1 MAPNTATAPPASSSQ
16 NNGALQHDE
25 TQLWKDLSVDSWKN
39 SVMNKDSV
47 FYDLYIDT
55 RRRIIEACEK
65 HSYDVVVEVGCGTG
79 EVIGHLDELKT
90 PRIGVDINPDFIS
103 HCSETF
109 KSSATSSMEFY
120 VADAMKLDEW
130 WTSMGYDKKY
140 KAPLMVCPNNT
151 IMIMPEEIRDTV
163 IEKMRVVAGIEGRMV
178 ITYWNG
184 RMFAHGVMGYY
195 RKNSD
200 LCGTF
205 DLTDDHVDWEAK
217 KIETRTSYKSEWPTS
232 EDVCRW
238 MASLLI
244 PVELAEPEQ
253 LDTLEV
259 DHVAEVGMGVYLW
272 LKGISPEDSAMG
284 SARDYY
290 DDKDSQTFY
299 RTIWGENNTHV
310 GRHDLVAADPTLANA
325 DLRTKIRRSQE
336 LQEET
341 FMKTIKGHYG
351 EAKVRCLDMG
361 CGYGGLL
368 RNMDKNNMI
377 WSAVGVDISGEMID
391 AATRLS
397 KDNESLTF
405 YRESY
410 MNTSVPEDGMDL
422 CISTEAFLHVGP
434 GNHEAV
440 LREAW
445 RVLRPGGRLI
455 FTDIVG
461 KPDAPPEAKA
471 LYERIGLQSFQTID
485 GYFEV
490 AKSMG
495 FGELSFEDHS
505 PNVAVHYGTVL
516 EALEELWDK
525 KAINIK
531 ESSKNRMVDGLTKWR
546 DLADSCLQ
554 WGVISMRKLEE
565 TTLSRT
571 PSMSVFER
579 SPSQASQ
586 S

>member
-1 MAPNTATAPPASSSQ
+1 
-16 NNGALQHDE
+16 
-25 TQLWKDLSVDSWKN
+25 
-39 SVMNKDSV
+39 
-47 FYDLYIDT
+47 
-55 RRRIIEACEK
+55 
-65 HSYDVVVEVGCGTG
+65 
-79 EVIGHLDELKT
+79 
-90 PRIGVDINPDFIS
+90 
-103 HCSETF
+103 
-109 KSSATSSMEFY
+109 
-120 VADAMKLDEW
+120 
-130 WTSMGYDKKY
+130 
-140 KAPLMVCPNNT
+140 
-151 IMIMPEEIRDTV
+151 
-163 IEKMRVVAGIEGRMV
+163 
-178 ITYWNG
+178 
-184 RMFAHGVMGYY
+184 
-195 RKNSD
+195 
-200 LCGTF
+200 
-205 DLTDDHVDWEAK
+205 
-217 KIETRTSYKSEWPTS
+217 
-232 EDVCRW
+232 
-238 MASLLI
+238 
-244 PVELAEPEQ
+244 
-253 LDTLEV
+253 
-259 DHVAEVGMGVYLW
+259 
-272 LKGISPEDSAMG
+272 
-284 SARDYY
+284 
-290 DDKDSQTFY
+290 
-299 RTIWGENNTHV
+299 
-310 GRHDLVAADPTLANA
+310 
-325 DLRTKIRRSQE
+325 
-336 LQEET
+336 
-341 FMKTIKGHYG
+341 MKTIKGHYG

>member
-1 MAPNTATAPPASSSQ
+1 MAPNTAHSTTVPQA
-16 NNGALQHDE
+16 GALEHDE

-39 SVMNKDSV
+39 SVMSKDSV

-55 RRRIIEACEK
+55 RRRVIDACEK

-90 PRIGVDINPDFIS
+90 PRIGVDINPDFIQ
-103 HCSETF
+103 HCQGAYKDSN
-109 KSSATSSMEFY
+109 TSKVEFF

-130 WTSMGYDKKY
+130 WVSMGFDKKY

-163 IEKMRVVAGIEGRMV
+163 IEQMRVVAGIEGRIV

-205 DLTDDHVDWEAK
+205 DLTEDHVDWEAK
-217 KIETRTSYKSEWPTS
+217 KIETRTSYKSEWPTA
-232 EDVCRW
+232 EDVSRW

-244 PVELAEPEQ
+244 DVEIAEPEQ
-253 LDTLEV
+253 QDTLEV
-259 DHVAEVGMGVYLW
+259 DHIAEVGMGVYLW
-272 LKGISPEDSAMG
+272 LKGISPQDSSMG

-299 RTIWGENNTHV
+299 RTIWGENNVHI
-310 GRHDLVAADPTLANA
+310 GRHDLIAADPSLANA
-325 DLRTKIRRSQE
+325 DLRTKIQKAQE
-336 LQEET
+336 IQEEK
-341 FMKTIKGHYG
+341 FMDVIKGYYG

-361 CGYGGLL
+361 CGFGGLL
-368 RNMDKNNMI
+368 RNMDKNGMI

-397 KDNESLTF
+397 KGNDSLTF

-410 MNTSVPEDGMDL
+410 MNTSVSEDGMDL

-461 KPDAPPEAKA
+461 LPNAPEEAKV
-471 LYERIGLQSFQTID
+471 LYERIGLQSFQTIE
-485 GYFEV
+485 GYFSV
-490 AKSMG
+490 AKEMG
-495 FGELSFEDHS
+495 FGELAFEEHS
-505 PNVAVHYGTVL
+505 SNISVHYGTVL
-516 EALEELWDK
+516 EALEEMWSK
-525 KAINIK
+525 NEINIK

-554 WGVISMRKLEE
+554 WGIISMRKLDE
-565 TTLSRT
+565 TPLSRT
-571 PSMSVFER
+571 PSLSVFER
-579 SPSQASQ
+579 SPSM
-586 S
+586 